1 MHYEFF
7 VGPVNLEERYPEL
20 VSNSTYLYPE
30 KITNYYI
37 IYKGQRTRVES
48 YRGKWYSADLNGE
61 ITAFLNRE
69 RPELF
74 SVDYIVQGKW
84 SPTVK
89 METKGNWLSIMIDQN
104 KIIGF
109 YEGHVLEDELG
120 RKLSLQSYI
129 SISPEYQGKGLCREF
144 ATFTYERLLSI
155 FQVNYIIITVASTL
169 GAGACRCYVRAA
181 KDLALY
187 TFGSRS
193 QEHEYLYREV
203 EDCNLGDLEFL
214 VFSLSPGV
222 DQVMTEFFDR
232 EPEEDV

>member
-1 MHYEFF
+1 MRYEFF
-7 VGPVNLEERYPEL
+7 VGPIDLEERYPEL

-37 IYKGQRTRVES
+37 IYNGQRARVES
-48 YRGKWYSADLNGE
+48 YRGKWYSADLNDE
-61 ITAFLNRE
+61 VNAFIKRE
-69 RPELF
+69 RPKVF

-89 METKGNWLSIMIDQN
+89 MGTKGNWLSVMIDQN

-109 YEGHVLEDELG
+109 YEGHVLEDELE

-144 ATFTYERLLSI
+144 ATFTYERLLS
-155 FQVNYIIITVASTL
+155 VYKVDYIIITVASTL
-169 GAGACRCYVRAA
+169 GSGACRCYVRAA
-181 KDLALY
+181 KDLGLY

-214 VFSLSPGV
+214 VFSLLPGV

-232 EPEEDV
+232 ETEDA